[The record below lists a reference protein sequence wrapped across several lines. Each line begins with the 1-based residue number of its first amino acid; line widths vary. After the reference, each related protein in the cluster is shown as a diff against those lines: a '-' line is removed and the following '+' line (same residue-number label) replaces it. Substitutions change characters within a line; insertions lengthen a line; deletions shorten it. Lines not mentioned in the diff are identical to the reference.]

1 MQISCPLKAVVII
14 LLRFPIKVKIL
25 SPLTYCTVV
34 GMCNPSSFQVWDN
47 EAFALKTAVENFELG
62 DNGGED
68 VKPSYHV
75 ALGSDNSW
83 YLFTEKWIRT
93 VYRTGFPNAALTL
106 ADALPREI
114 MAELLDKAEMQWQKL
129 AVSELGGLW
138 CMEGSLET
146 WSWSL
151 NVPVLSSLSEDDEVP
166 CQSTSFSGVIV
177 FLLLN
182 GFYLIGA
189 FPPRVDNC

>member
-1 MQISCPLKAVVII
+1 
-14 LLRFPIKVKIL
+14 
-25 SPLTYCTVV
+25 
-34 GMCNPSSFQVWDN
+34 MCNPSFFQVLDN
-47 EAFALKTAVENFELG
+47 EAFASKTVVENLELG

-93 VYRTGFPNAALTL
+93 VYRAGFPNAALTL
-106 ADALPREI
+106 ADALPHEI
-114 MAELLDKAEMQWQKL
+114 MGELLDKAEMQWQKL
-129 AVSELGGLW
+129 AVSEHGGLW

-166 CQSTSFSGVIV
+166 CLSTSLPGVIV
-177 FLLLN
+177 FLLLD

-189 FPPRVDNC
+189 FPPQVDYC